1 MSSLG
6 DNKGK
11 MLSYMAILGIICI
24 VSFLIAKY
32 IVRMN
37 INTNDVPIDTS
48 TRLE

>member
-1 MSSLG
+1 MK
-6 DNKGK
+6 NNEGK

-24 VSFLIAKY
+24 TSFLIAKF

-37 INTNDVPIDTS
+37 INSNEIPIDTS